1 MATRNQ
7 LSVVMD
13 NVPGTLARMCS
24 ALAEQD
30 VNLVAF
36 TSSSEPAGR
45 SLVRVVVDKLAVAK
59 SSLQAIGYAYTEER
73 VLTTE
78 LQNRPGTLATV
89 AKELG
94 DAGVNIDYA
103 YLGAEAGSSQ
113 LLLVLSVSDL
123 ERGEQL
129 VR

>member
-59 SSLQAIGYAYTEER
+59 NSLQAIGYAYTEER

>member
-7 LSVVMD
+7 LSVTMD

-36 TSSSEPAGR
+36 TSSSEQGGK
-45 SLVRVVVDKLAVAK
+45 SLVRVVVDKDAVAK
-59 SSLQAIGYAYTEER
+59 NALQAIGYPYTEER
-73 VLTTE
+73 VLSTQ

-89 AKELG
+89 AKKLG
-94 DAGVNIDYA
+94 DAGVNINYA

-113 LLLVLSVSDL
+113 LLLVLSVSDFD
-123 ERGEQL
+123 RGEQL
-129 VR
+129 VS